1 MRRASLLTSKA
12 DTGVELPAG
21 VTEKAKL
28 RGNTPD
34 SAPVP
39 SAVMDRVGRV
49 VMVAFSDTSPRHYG
63 SPRGLGQ
70 MNTKQRKNT
79 FTRYSRHAK
88 SRNRARTSDDCMAK
102 RFPRS

>member
-1 MRRASLLTSKA
+1 VRRASLLTSKA

-21 VTEKAKL
+21 VTEKAKV

-49 VMVAFSDTSPRHYG
+49 VMVAFSDTSPPGYLVG
-63 SPRGLGQ
+63 SPG
-70 MNTKQRKNT
+70 T
-79 FTRYSRHAK
+79 
-88 SRNRARTSDDCMAK
+88 MAAQVAWDK
-102 RFPRS
+102 